1 MDKKELKSL
10 IKPIIKECIREVL
23 MEEGLRKV
31 VNESAEAPSAK
42 PVQQASPKPA
52 QPQPENKKLQ
62 EHKKKLM
69 DEIGK
74 KGYATAGFD
83 PFSGTKPLT
92 EGQAS
97 GAGAYSPLANIDPDD
112 KGIDISG
119 IIGNSAAVFKAING
133 GKR

>member
-31 VNESAEAPSAK
+31 VTESVEPAVKAS
-42 PVQQASPKPA
+42 QQIVAKPA

-83 PFSGTKPLT
+83 PFAGTKPLT

-97 GAGAYSPLANIDPDD
+97 GAGAYSPLANIDPED

-133 GKR
+133 GKK

>member
-31 VNESAEAPSAK
+31 VTESVELPAK
-42 PVQQASPKPA
+42 VSQQVVAAKPA

-74 KGYATAGFD
+74 KGYAAAGFD

-97 GAGAYSPLANIDPDD
+97 GAGGYSPLANIDPED

-133 GKR
+133 GKK